1 MMNCPH
7 QSRPSGRDRGQFRCA
22 LGWFGGAPWLGNCL
36 ECQRSGN
43 NTPEAK
49 AAFDAKAEA
58 AHPGHR
64 PRLSGCCDR
73 ADQW

>member
-1 MMNCPH
+1 MKIDC
-7 QSRPSGRDRGQFRCA
+7 QYATRSRARGPIHCS
-22 LGWFGGAPWLGNCL
+22 LGWFGGWPYLGNCVQ
-36 ECQRSGN
+36 CQAKKL

-64 PRLSGCCDR
+64 PRISGCCDR
-73 ADQW
+73 ADQH